1 MITRNEAKIKLEKER
16 EEQDTIYP
24 VYVDGNMH
32 HLPKVIR
39 TYKELITVKKCK
51 KIVETVENHFDI
63 KIKRIEINMC
73 EWDYSNITVD
83 DYVSCLCGDR
93 GVPFKLNKN
102 AYYDVKKNRLRIYQ
116 DGMPI
121 YENDNGEITRDRDAL
136 ADCLC

>member
-73 EWDYSNITVD
+73 ESYRASPFLAKLSNWLNDSMLLLFMNNASKLFFSTTCRLKKLSD
-83 DYVSCLCGDR
+83 DSL
-93 GVPFKLNKN
+93 LNFSS
-102 AYYDVKKNRLRIYQ
+102 KK
-116 DGMPI
+116 P
-121 YENDNGEITRDRDAL
+121 
-136 ADCLC
+136 